1 MVSGQRG
8 RIQSSILL
16 SSLAPLHILFTQVV
30 SKQLHIS
37 ISNKTLYHPIHHVYT
52 NLNTPTTT
60 TTSTT
65 TIYIKMST
73 SARRRLLRDFR
84 RLQNDPPTGVTGAP
98 MDTNIMHW
106 QAVIFGPDDTP
117 WEGGTFKLVLEF
129 TEGKRGSCFY
139 LRACGFFCTILI

>member
-1 MVSGQRG
+1 MALGVGVMVSGQRG

-52 NLNTPTTT
+52 NLNNIHPQQP
-60 TTSTT
+60 
-65 TIYIKMST
+65 YIKMST

-129 TEGKRGSCFY
+129 TEGERERKR
-139 LRACGFFCTILI
+139 AVFFFVCM